1 MGSRTGV
8 GKSERTEAASPRGR
22 ASVSRVPPFSRA
34 ADYSPG
40 LVFHAK
46 RFIYSGISLK
56 VSRCSP
62 TLSQTKWRIT
72 TEAENSARGSAFVL
86 LWRLSAADLQANL
99 HNRPS
104 FAQVGRLN
112 ISDIT
117 FEYISSAFGRHHDPR
132 CPQRLGVISA
142 EKPSPKQTQLG

>member
-1 MGSRTGV
+1 MLSY
-8 GKSERTEAASPRGR
+8 
-22 ASVSRVPPFSRA
+22 SV
-34 ADYSPG
+34 
-40 LVFHAK
+40 
-46 RFIYSGISLK
+46 
-56 VSRCSP
+56 
-62 TLSQTKWRIT
+62 SQTKWRIT

-132 CPQRLGVISA
+132 CPQRLPAPTLLRRFSSRSA
-142 EKPSPKQTQLG
+142 RNGLRSAIRAHAIFCPSCFFFHRAQHSKPAHGE

>member
-1 MGSRTGV
+1 MAGLRAAHLRRNGSRTGV

-34 ADYSPG
+34 ADYSFA
-40 LVFHAK
+40 FHAK

-62 TLSQTKWRIT
+62 TLSVSQMKWRIT
-72 TEAENSARGSAFVL
+72 TEAENSSRGSAFVL

-99 HNRPS
+99 HNRAS
-104 FAQVGRLN
+104 FATGRASL
-112 ISDIT
+112 T
-117 FEYISSAFGRHHDPR
+117 F
-132 CPQRLGVISA
+132 L
-142 EKPSPKQTQLG
+142 L

>member
-56 VSRCSP
+56 VSRNGGGELGQRLRFRFAMEIVSGATCR
-62 TLSQTKWRIT
+62 RICT
-72 TEAENSARGSAFVL
+72 QQDKFCTG
-86 LWRLSAADLQANL
+86 
-99 HNRPS
+99 
-104 FAQVGRLN
+104 GRLN

-117 FEYISSAFGRHHDPR
+117 FEYISSAFGRH
-132 CPQRLGVISA
+132 L
-142 EKPSPKQTQLG
+142 

>member
-56 VSRCSP
+56 VSRNGGGE
-62 TLSQTKWRIT
+62 LGQ
-72 TEAENSARGSAFVL
+72 
-86 LWRLSAADLQANL
+86 RLRFRFAMEIVSGGLAGE
-99 HNRPS
+99 
-104 FAQVGRLN
+104 FAQQDKFRTGRMPAK
-112 ISDIT
+112 T
-117 FEYISSAFGRHHDPR
+117 
-132 CPQRLGVISA
+132 GVIS
-142 EKPSPKQTQLG
+142 

>member
-22 ASVSRVPPFSRA
+22 CRVSRVPRFSRA

-72 TEAENSARGSAFVL
+72 TEAENSARGSAFVFAMEIVSGGL
-86 LWRLSAADLQANL
+86 AGE
-99 HNRPS
+99 
-104 FAQVGRLN
+104 FAQQDKFCTGRARLN
-112 ISDIT
+112 ISAIT
-117 FEYISSAFGRHHDPR
+117 FEYISSAFGRH
-132 CPQRLGVISA
+132 L
-142 EKPSPKQTQLG
+142 

>member
-34 ADYSPG
+34 ADYSFA
-40 LVFHAK
+40 FHAK

-62 TLSQTKWRIT
+62 TLSVSQMKWRIT

-86 LWRLSAADLQANL
+86 LMEIVGGGLAGE
-99 HNRPS
+99 
-104 FAQVGRLN
+104 FAQQGEFCHR
-112 ISDIT
+112 
-117 FEYISSAFGRHHDPR
+117 
-132 CPQRLGVISA
+132 
-142 EKPSPKQTQLG
+142 

>member
-40 LVFHAK
+40 LVFHAQ

-56 VSRCSP
+56 VSRNGGGE
-62 TLSQTKWRIT
+62 LGQRFRFRFAMEIV
-72 TEAENSARGSAFVL
+72 SAGLAGEFAQQDIL
-86 LWRLSAADLQANL
+86 
-99 HNRPS
+99 
-104 FAQVGRLN
+104 AQVGRLN
-112 ISDIT
+112 ISAIT
-117 FEYISSAFGRHHDPR
+117 FEYISSAFGRH
-132 CPQRLGVISA
+132 L
-142 EKPSPKQTQLG
+142 

>member
-62 TLSQTKWRIT
+62 TLSQTKWRT
-72 TEAENSARGSAFVL
+72 KRRRRTRPEVPLSFCYGNRRMRTARFERVRVRDLRAAFAHIRQFQFDLYQAL
-86 LWRLSAADLQANL
+86 LSE
-99 HNRPS
+99 S
-104 FAQVGRLN
+104 
-112 ISDIT
+112 T
-117 FEYISSAFGRHHDPR
+117 
-132 CPQRLGVISA
+132 C
-142 EKPSPKQTQLG
+142 

>member
-46 RFIYSGISLK
+46 GFIYSGIFLK

-62 TLSQTKWRIT
+62 NPVSDEVAHNNGGGELGQ
-72 TEAENSARGSAFVL
+72 
-86 LWRLSAADLQANL
+86 RLRFRFAMEIVSGGLAGE
-99 HNRPS
+99 
-104 FAQVGRLN
+104 FAQQDKFCTGR
-112 ISDIT
+112 
-117 FEYISSAFGRHHDPR
+117 A
-132 CPQRLGVISA
+132 A
-142 EKPSPKQTQLG
+142 

>member
-46 RFIYSGISLK
+46 RFIYSGIS
-56 VSRCSP
+56 RCSP

-99 HNRPS
+99 HNRTS
-104 FAQVGRLN
+104 FAQVRRV
-112 ISDIT
+112 T
-117 FEYISSAFGRHHDPR
+117 FLI
-132 CPQRLGVISA
+132 
-142 EKPSPKQTQLG
+142 

>member
-56 VSRCSP
+56 VSRNGGGE
-62 TLSQTKWRIT
+62 LGQRLRFRFAMEIV
-72 TEAENSARGSAFVL
+72 RGGLAGE
-86 LWRLSAADLQANL
+86 
-99 HNRPS
+99 
-104 FAQVGRLN
+104 FAQQDKFRTGRALN

-117 FEYISSAFGRHHDPR
+117 FEYISSAFGRH
-132 CPQRLGVISA
+132 L
-142 EKPSPKQTQLG
+142 

>member
-1 MGSRTGV
+1 MAGLRAAHLRRNGSRTGV

-46 RFIYSGISLK
+46 GFIYSGISLK

-62 TLSQTKWRIT
+62 TTKWRIT

-86 LWRLSAADLQANL
+86 LWRLSAADLQVCTTGQVL
-99 HNRPS
+99 HR
-104 FAQVGRLN
+104 
-112 ISDIT
+112 
-117 FEYISSAFGRHHDPR
+117 
-132 CPQRLGVISA
+132 
-142 EKPSPKQTQLG
+142 

>member
-46 RFIYSGISLK
+46 RFIYSGISLR
-56 VSRCSP
+56 VSRNGGGE
-62 TLSQTKWRIT
+62 LGQRFRFRLAREIV
-72 TEAENSARGSAFVL
+72 SAGIAG
-86 LWRLSAADLQANL
+86 D
-99 HNRPS
+99 
-104 FAQVGRLN
+104 FAGRDN
-112 ISDIT
+112 FAVVRAVED
-117 FEYISSAFGRHHDPR
+117 F
-132 CPQRLGVISA
+132 
-142 EKPSPKQTQLG
+142 

>member
-72 TEAENSARGSAFVL
+72 TEAENSARGSAFRFAMEIVSGGL
-86 LWRLSAADLQANL
+86 AGE
-99 HNRPS
+99 
-104 FAQVGRLN
+104 FAQQDKFCTGR
-112 ISDIT
+112 
-117 FEYISSAFGRHHDPR
+117 A
-132 CPQRLGVISA
+132 A
-142 EKPSPKQTQLG
+142 